1 MFDPNQMD
9 ETSLFE
15 RAMDFTVLDLLD
27 GFLIPIGLARRIEG
41 GHMCITPAT
50 RHLPCFDTFTLKD
63 PSDRAAF
70 FASLVCDRSTCA
82 A

>member
-1 MFDPNQMD
+1 
-9 ETSLFE
+9 
-15 RAMDFTVLDLLD
+15 VLDLLD